1 MQGLEAEIKKFVV
14 KDIQWKNSEAKEQI
28 AIDDKEAGIL
38 QKLFSDSRNDY
49 DNLVI
54 LCKDT
59 NQRFGDARILHEDIV
74 DKLEDTMQDLQE

>member
-49 DNLVI
+49 DNLVC
-54 LCKDT
+54 LHKDT
-59 NQRFGDARILHEDIV
+59 NKSLRNAGLVCEKIV
-74 DKLEDTMQDLQE
+74 SGSEDTMKDL